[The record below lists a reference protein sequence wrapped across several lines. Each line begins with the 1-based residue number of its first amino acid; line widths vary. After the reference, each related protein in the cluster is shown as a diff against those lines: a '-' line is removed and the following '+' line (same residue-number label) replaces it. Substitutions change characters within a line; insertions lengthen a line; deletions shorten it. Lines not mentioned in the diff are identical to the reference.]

1 MITPAGSG
9 FAELDD
15 ADDRCHGTGKE
26 HNTDDRDGQCH
37 DNRDDLHLFSSSG
50 RCALSLIR
58 YEIEPLRPSA
68 LPVMG

>member
-1 MITPAGSG
+1 MPEGFSEHVSPPLATMITPAGSG

-37 DNRDDLHLFSSSG
+37 DNRDDLHLLLLLV
-50 RCALSLIR
+50 A
-58 YEIEPLRPSA
+58 PSA
-68 LPVMG
+68 